1 LTTLRRQST
10 LTPAKLLR
18 KQLMGDTSLRQPSW
32 NGLADRLGAAGEG
45 ASMRIWVIGT
55 DPLARALGRS
65 WAQAGHEVLFTF
77 GDRTDWDAL
86 AAETGGRY
94 GTLAEGAAAE
104 VVLLAA
110 PWSGVGKVLRAA
122 GSLAGKVVL
131 DATNPHEPMVGA
143 SGAEEVALRAPGAWV
158 VKAFNTVAAPVVA
171 QAAAASGRLSVLYCG
186 DHAAAK
192 RVAAG
197 LIADAGF
204 VPVDVG
210 RLAAA
215 REVEALGRL
224 LLDLAYGR
232 GPGSVGYQLLTP
244 AELSASGG

>member
-1 LTTLRRQST
+1 
-10 LTPAKLLR
+10 
-18 KQLMGDTSLRQPSW
+18 
-32 NGLADRLGAAGEG
+32 
-45 ASMRIWVIGT
+45 MRIWIIGS

-65 WAQAGHEVLFTF
+65 WAQAGHQVLFTF
-77 GDRTDWDAL
+77 GDHTDRDVL
-86 AAETGGRY
+86 AAETGGRV

-110 PWSGVGKVLRAA
+110 PWAAVGKALRTA

-143 SGAEEVALRAPGAWV
+143 SGAQEVAVRAPEAWV

-171 QAAAASGRLSVLYCG
+171 RAAAVPGRLSLLYCG
-186 DHAAAK
+186 DQAAAK

-197 LIADAGF
+197 LIVDAGF

-210 RLAAA
+210 RLEAA

-224 LLDLAYGR
+224 LADLAYGR
-232 GPGSVGYQLLTP
+232 GPGPVGYQLLTP
-244 AELSASGG
+244 AELSTVGG

>member
-1 LTTLRRQST
+1 
-10 LTPAKLLR
+10 
-18 KQLMGDTSLRQPSW
+18 
-32 NGLADRLGAAGEG
+32 
-45 ASMRIWVIGT
+45 MRIWVIGA

-77 GDRTDWDAL
+77 GERTDWDAL
-86 AAETGGRY
+86 AAETGCRY

-110 PWSGVGKVLRAA
+110 AWSGVGKGLRTA

-143 SGAEEVALRAPGAWV
+143 SGAEEVALRAPEAQV

-171 QAAAASGRLSVLYCG
+171 QAAAAPGRLSLLYCG
-186 DHAAAK
+186 DYATAK

-204 VPVDVG
+204 VPVDAG

-232 GPGSVGYQLLTP
+232 GPRAGRLP
-244 AELSASGG
+244 AAHAGGAVDGQWVRAAGRSQVLAAVVAAVAGGCRWCRAALRS

>member
-1 LTTLRRQST
+1 MGWST
-10 LTPAKLLR
+10 
-18 KQLMGDTSLRQPSW
+18 GW
-32 NGLADRLGAAGEG
+32 VRLGEG
-45 ASMRIWVIGT
+45 AGMRIWVIGT
-55 DPLARALGRS
+55 DAVAKALGRS
-65 WAQAGHEVLFTF
+65 WAQAGHQVLFSF
-77 GDRTDWDAL
+77 GDRVDRDAL
-86 AAETGGRY
+86 AAETGGRV
-94 GTLAEGAAAE
+94 GTAAEGATAE

-110 PWSGVGKVLRAA
+110 PWAGVGKLLRAA

-131 DATNPHEPMVGA
+131 DATNPHEPMRAA
-143 SGAEEVALRAPGAWV
+143 SGAEEVALRAPEARM

-171 QAAAASGRLSVLYCG
+171 QAAAAPGRLSLLYCG

-192 RVAAG
+192 QVAAG

-210 RLAAA
+210 RLEAA

-224 LLDLAYGR
+224 LVDLAYGR
-232 GPGSVGYQLLTP
+232 GPGPVGYQLVTP